1 MGGPESSGESL
12 TFVGPGALA
21 QGFRAPASHAG
32 GRWFESITPHLRR
45 VTVLGASGSIGRQT
59 LSLLAAYPHKYRLA
73 GLSVHR
79 RTEGLEPWIRQFS
92 PEWVAITDDQ
102 ARSAFATR
110 FNLSIPLLGPQALYE
125 QLATNPGDIV
135 VNGIVGAAGFWAS
148 YYTVQHPRARLA
160 LANKES
166 LVFGG
171 RWLAPFRARI
181 VPVDSEHSALF
192 QCLHGEADESVES
205 LILTASGG
213 PFRGKKRSELARVAP
228 EEALAHPVWKM
239 GSRITVDSATL
250 VNKALELIEAYWL
263 FGLPA
268 DRIRAWIHPECIVHS
283 LVLFRDGSMKA
294 QLSLPDMRLPILYA
308 LAYPEREVYPDGRSD
323 LALIG
328 RLHFEEVDEETF
340 PSLRLAR
347 QALAQ
352 GGSASALLNAADEV
366 AVEAFLAG
374 KIGFLEIFDWL
385 AWALAQPEAALDPA
399 DPFEL
404 AAIEAELRRKLA
416 RHLGLPVYAG

>member
-1 MGGPESSGESL
+1 M
-12 TFVGPGALA
+12 
-21 QGFRAPASHAG
+21 
-32 GRWFESITPHLRR
+32 TPHLRR

-73 GLSVHR
+73 GISVHR
-79 RTEGLEPWIRQFS
+79 RTEALERCLVDFS

-102 ARSAFATR
+102 ARSDFAARTR
-110 FNLSIPLLGPQALYE
+110 LSIPILSKEALYE
-125 QLATNPGDIV
+125 RLTTDPGDIV
-135 VNGIVGAAGFWAS
+135 VNGIVGAEGFWAS
-148 YYTVQHPRARLA
+148 YYTLQHPTARLA

-171 RWLAPFRARI
+171 RWLAPFRERI
-181 VPVDSEHSALF
+181 MPVDSEHSALF
-192 QCLHGEADESVES
+192 QCLHGEALESVEA

-213 PFRGKKRSELARVAP
+213 PFRGKKRPELEGIAP
-228 EEALAHPVWKM
+228 EEALAHPIWKM

-263 FGLPA
+263 FGLSVH
-268 DRIRAWIHPECIVHS
+268 RLRVWVHPECIVHS

-308 LAYPEREVYPDGRSD
+308 LAYPEREAFPEGRSD
-323 LALIG
+323 LARIG

-340 PSLRLAR
+340 PSLGFAR

-352 GGSASALLNAADEV
+352 GGSAPALFNAADEV
-366 AVEAFLAG
+366 AVEAFLSG
-374 KIGFLEIFDWL
+374 KIHFLDIFTWI

-404 AAIEAELRRKLA
+404 AAIEKEFRRKLA
-416 RHLGLPVYAG
+416 CNLGLPTYAG

>member
-1 MGGPESSGESL
+1 
-12 TFVGPGALA
+12 
-21 QGFRAPASHAG
+21 
-32 GRWFESITPHLRR
+32 
-45 VTVLGASGSIGRQT
+45 LGASGSIGQQT

-79 RTEGLEPWIRQFS
+79 NTQVLERCLADFL

-102 ARSAFATR
+102 ARADFIGR
-110 FNLSIPLLGPQALYE
+110 NPLSIPVLSKEALYE
-125 QLATNPGDIV
+125 RLATDPGEVV

-148 YYTVQHPRARLA
+148 YYTLQHPAARLA

-171 RWLAPFRARI
+171 RWLAPFRARL

-192 QCLHGEADESVES
+192 QCLHGEAPESVEA

-213 PFRGKKRSELARVAP
+213 PFRGKKRSQLERITP
-228 EEALAHPVWKM
+228 DEALAHPVWKM

-250 VNKALELIEAYWL
+250 INKALELIEAYWL
-263 FGLPA
+263 FGVPA
-268 DRIRAWIHPECIVHS
+268 DRIRAWVHPECIVHS

-308 LAYPEREVYPDGRSD
+308 LAYPEREVFPDGRSD
-323 LALIG
+323 LTLIK

-340 PSLRLAR
+340 PSLGFAR
-347 QALAQ
+347 QALAK
-352 GGSASALLNAADEV
+352 GGSAPALLNAADEV
-366 AVEAFLAG
+366 AVEAFLQG
-374 KIGFLEIFDWL
+374 KIGFLEIFDWI
-385 AWALAQPEAALDPA
+385 AWALEQPEASLAPT
-399 DPFEL
+399 DPFQL
-404 AAIEAELRRKLA
+404 AAIEAEFRWKLA
-416 RHLGLPVYAG
+416 RQLGLPAYAS